1 MVTELQIALISGIS
15 AMVGW
20 GLADFFT
27 KKTVDKID
35 DFRTYF
41 WTNIIGM
48 IPLVAYL
55 IFNFQIPDLNLLTV
69 LYVLLLS
76 FLPTFGILL
85 YFRGLSKGKASV
97 ISPVYSTY
105 AAFAVLISFLIFN
118 EAIVGITWLGLGIIF
133 LGTLLASF
141 DYNEFK
147 KIDFE
152 ARDLTKGV
160 KETLIA
166 ALIIGIY
173 FPLWDQFLAND
184 GWGFFLLLTY
194 VFPVFILLSFSK
206 LKKKKIRVKNKSLWK
221 WLLIIGILNTVAF
234 LFLIW
239 GFEKTKFT
247 SIISVISATSPIITI
262 SLARIFLKEEI
273 SLTQKIGIVL
283 VLVGLVI
290 ISI

>member
-15 AMVGW
+15 AMIGW

-41 WTNIIGM
+41 WTNITGM
-48 IPLVAYL
+48 IPILIYL
-55 IFNFQIPDLNLLTV
+55 FFNFQIPDLNLLTL
-69 LYVLLLS
+69 LYILLLS

-105 AAFAVLISFLIFN
+105 AAFAVLVSFLIFN

-152 ARDLTKGV
+152 VRDLTKGV

-166 ALIIGIY
+166 AAIIGIY
-173 FPLWDQFLAND
+173 FPLWDQFLANE
-184 GWGFFLLLTY
+184 GWVFYLLLTY
-194 VFPVFILLSFSK
+194 IFPVFILLGFSK
-206 LKKKKIRVKNKSLWK
+206 LKEKKIKIKNKSLWR
-221 WLLIIGILNTVAF
+221 WLLIIGIFNTGAF

-239 GFEKTKFT
+239 GFEKTRFT

-262 SLARIFLKEEI
+262 SLARIFLKEKI
-273 SLTQKIGIVL
+273 SLSQKIGIVL
-283 VLVGLVI
+283 VLVGLMV